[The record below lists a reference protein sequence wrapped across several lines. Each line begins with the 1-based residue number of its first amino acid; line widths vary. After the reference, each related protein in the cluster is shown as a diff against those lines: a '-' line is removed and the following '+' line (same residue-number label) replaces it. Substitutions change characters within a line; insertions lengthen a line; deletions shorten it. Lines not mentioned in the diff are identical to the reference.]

1 MPDTP
6 SNNRFVVIARDGL
19 KLRGG
24 PSIDFGVV
32 RTIPT
37 GTVVNVLSRENMWA
51 LVDLE
56 GDGKADGFM
65 SLPFL
70 RPVDTEGAAV
80 IVHVN
85 DAEIFRC
92 DECAPEDLPEDA

>member
-56 GDGKADGFM
+56 ADGKADGFM

-70 RPVDTEGAAV
+70 RPVDTEGAA
-80 IVHVN
+80 
-85 DAEIFRC
+85 AT
-92 DECAPEDLPEDA
+92 ALGATLPALSRPRW

>member
-32 RTIPT
+32 RTIP
-37 GTVVNVLSRENMWA
+37 
-51 LVDLE
+51 E
-56 GDGKADGFM
+56 GRRKCSFPGEH
-65 SLPFL
+65 
-70 RPVDTEGAAV
+70 VGAC
-80 IVHVN
+80 
-85 DAEIFRC
+85 RS
-92 DECAPEDLPEDA
+92 